1 MSDITSQL
9 FVQAFLIFL
18 NAFFAMTEI
27 AVISL
32 SPAKLRKMA
41 ESKDK
46 TATKL
51 LKLVEEPAGFLS
63 TIQIGITLA
72 GFLGSAFAADSFS
85 EYLVTWIYDD
95 IGFTALSIGTLD
107 KLAVIVITLILSYF
121 TLVFGELVP
130 KRIAMQKPLQVAKI
144 SCRIVS
150 GIAVVMKPV
159 IWFLSFSTNLIL
171 KILHMKTDAE
181 EETVTEEE
189 IRMMVDLGEERGTID
204 REEKEWIEN
213 VFEFGDTTARDS
225 MTHVSEVEAIAIDQ
239 SNEEI
244 LQLINETGLSRFPV
258 YRGDIHD
265 IIGIVNVREF
275 LMNLTQDQPKS
286 LETLLRPAYF
296 VPETIRSAVLFKDMQ
311 RKKIHFAI
319 VVDEYGE
326 TCGLITMEDLLEEI
340 VGNIYDEFDPP
351 EPVEIEKLEENLWR
365 ISGSTSI
372 EKVAETLEIELP
384 DDLDYDTLGGM
395 VFSCLN
401 TIPKDGTS
409 LDVDIYG
416 LHIHVDEVK
425 GRRIEVAKVSKN
437 SSTDGEFCDTVAM
450 ALEK

>member
-1 MSDITSQL
+1 
-9 FVQAFLIFL
+9 
-18 NAFFAMTEI
+18 
-27 AVISL
+27 
-32 SPAKLRKMA
+32 
-41 ESKDK
+41 
-46 TATKL
+46 
-51 LKLVEEPAGFLS
+51 
-63 TIQIGITLA
+63 
-72 GFLGSAFAADSFS
+72 
-85 EYLVTWIYDD
+85 
-95 IGFTALSIGTLD
+95 
-107 KLAVIVITLILSYF
+107 
-121 TLVFGELVP
+121 
-130 KRIAMQKPLQVAKI
+130 
-144 SCRIVS
+144 
-150 GIAVVMKPV
+150 
-159 IWFLSFSTNLIL
+159 
-171 KILHMKTDAE
+171 
-181 EETVTEEE
+181 
-189 IRMMVDLGEERGTID
+189 
-204 REEKEWIEN
+204 
-213 VFEFGDTTARDS
+213 
-225 MTHVSEVEAIAIDQ
+225 
-239 SNEEI
+239 
-244 LQLINETGLSRFPV
+244 
-258 YRGDIHD
+258 
-265 IIGIVNVREF
+265 
-275 LMNLTQDQPKS
+275 MNLTQDQPKS